1 MTQSKNMFTIH
12 AVKDTKLIKFK
23 VHKVIA
29 VSAHLYQSETNIME
43 KKKTCFED

>member
-1 MTQSKNMFTIH
+1 MTQSKNMSTIH

-29 VSAHLYQSETNIME
+29 VSAHLYQSVTNIM